1 MNYQKI
7 DYTSENVKEAAKL
20 LDCYMEELMYYAW
33 PQAFG
38 STAGP
43 FPGIGGQAISTFT
56 IEAYSDGRDA
66 VLYCGDK
73 LWRKVSKF
81 SQEKAFTGNYR

>member
-7 DYTSENVKEAAKL
+7 DYTSEQVKEASKL
-20 LDCYMEELMYYAW
+20 LDCYAEELMYFAW
-33 PQAFG
+33 PQTFS

-66 VLYCGDK
+66 VLYCGGK

-81 SQEKAFTGNYR
+81 SLDTAFTGNYR